1 MPRHNVAW
9 ALADT
14 EHASGGEHA
23 EEEEE
28 DEKNQ
33 PRPNPEQHLT
43 PFSIVHRSGT
53 GKQKRQHRHK
63 PRSLRRQRHAIQID
77 SEQLDSNASL
87 KETEENNS

>member
-23 EEEEE
+23 VKELEEEEE
-28 DEKNQ
+28 DAKNQ
-33 PRPNPEQHLT
+33 PRPNPEQHST

-53 GKQKRQHRHK
+53 GKQKRQHRHEA
-63 PRSLRRQRHAIQID
+63 RSLRRQRLQSD
-77 SEQLDSNASL
+77 SE
-87 KETEENNS
+87 